1 MRIRLPFAGVFT
13 LLVLLSAYAGLST
26 LQLSPSLP
34 LNDKAL
40 HFLAFF
46 LLTLAFYWVIDTTRR
61 RTLNLTLAI
70 CTAGGGVGSEI
81 LQGLLPNG
89 REFDPYDVIANL
101 VGSLAAVGL
110 CSWYHKRM
118 LERKRQRR
126 YGGEGGGGG
135 VSGDGDGE
143 ELERLH
149 GGEQQE
155 EEEDLELGEGRG
167 LGRGFDGQEQG
178 VTTFAAAPVGTRTQ
192 SKSLEEEVDNWD
204 ENEVDNWDDEEEEE
218 EGESEEDIGGVSSA
232 GGGGKV
238 GVANGKKRAD

>member
-13 LLVLLSAYAGLST
+13 LLLLLSAYAGLST

-40 HFLAFF
+40 HFLTFF

-70 CTAGGGVGSEI
+70 CTVGGGIGSEI

-89 REFDPYDVIANL
+89 REFDPYDVVANL
-101 VGSLAAVGL
+101 VGSLGAVGL

-126 YGGEGGGGG
+126 YGGEGGA
-135 VSGDGDGE
+135 GE

-149 GGEQQE
+149 DG
-155 EEEDLELGEGRG
+155 EEEDLELGEGLG
-167 LGRGFDGQEQG
+167 LGRSFDGQQEQG
-178 VTTFAAAPVGTRTQ
+178 VTTAAAAAAATEERG
-192 SKSLEEEVDNWD
+192 KSLEEVVDDWD

-218 EGESEEDIGGVSSA
+218 EESEEDIGGAASGA
-232 GGGGKV
+232 GRV
-238 GVANGKKRAD
+238 GVVNGKKRAD